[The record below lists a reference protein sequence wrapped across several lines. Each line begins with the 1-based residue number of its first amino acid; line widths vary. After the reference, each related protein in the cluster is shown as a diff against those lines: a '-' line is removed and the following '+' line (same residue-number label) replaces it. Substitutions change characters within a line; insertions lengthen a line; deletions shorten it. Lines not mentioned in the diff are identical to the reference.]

1 MRTRVQ
7 KWGNSLAVRIPKPFA
22 NEIGLEQDSPVEVL
36 MLDGKLVLLP
46 IKETA
51 LSLDQLIEKV
61 TEDNLHHEVD
71 SGPVM
76 GNEVW

>member
-22 NEIGLEQDSPVEVL
+22 NEIGLEQDSPVEVS
-36 MLDGKLVLLP
+36 MLDGKLVLSP
-46 IKETA
+46 IQEAA
-51 LSLDQLIEKV
+51 LSLDQLVEKV
-61 TEDNLHHEVD
+61 TEDNLHNEVD
-71 SGPVM
+71 FGPVM

>member
-22 NEIGLEQDSPVEVL
+22 NEIGLEQDSPVEVS
-36 MLDGKLVLLP
+36 MLDGKLVLSP
-46 IKETA
+46 IHEAA
-51 LSLDQLIEKV
+51 LSLDQLLEKV
-61 TEDNLHHEVD
+61 TKDNLHHEVD

>member
-1 MRTRVQ
+1 MRTRVK

-22 NEIGLEQDSPVEVL
+22 NEIGLEQESPVEVS
-36 MLDGKLVLLP
+36 MIDGKLVLSP
-46 IKETA
+46 IQEAA

-71 SGPVM
+71 FGPVM

>member
-22 NEIGLEQDSPVEVL
+22 NEIGLEQDSPVEVS
-36 MLDGKLVLLP
+36 MLDGKLVLSP
-46 IKETA
+46 IQEAA

-61 TEDNLHHEVD
+61 TEDNLHNEVD
-71 SGPVM
+71 FGPVM

>member
-1 MRTRVQ
+1 MQ
-7 KWGNSLAVRIPKPFA
+7 KWGNSLAVRIPNPFA
-22 NEIGLEQDSPVEVL
+22 NEIGLEQDSPVEVS

-46 IKETA
+46 IHETA
-51 LSLDQLIEKV
+51 WSLDQLLEMV
-61 TEDNLHHEVD
+61 TEDNMHNEVN

>member
-22 NEIGLEQDSPVEVL
+22 NEIGLEQDSPVEVS
-36 MLDGKLVLLP
+36 MLDGKLVLSP
-46 IKETA
+46 IQEA
-51 LSLDQLIEKV
+51 ELSLDQLVEKV
-61 TEDNLHHEVD
+61 TEDNLHNEVD
-71 SGPVM
+71 FGPVM

>member
-22 NEIGLEQDSPVEVL
+22 TEIGLEQDSPVEVS
-36 MLDGKLVLLP
+36 MLDGKLVLSP
-46 IKETA
+46 IQEAA

-71 SGPVM
+71 FGPVM